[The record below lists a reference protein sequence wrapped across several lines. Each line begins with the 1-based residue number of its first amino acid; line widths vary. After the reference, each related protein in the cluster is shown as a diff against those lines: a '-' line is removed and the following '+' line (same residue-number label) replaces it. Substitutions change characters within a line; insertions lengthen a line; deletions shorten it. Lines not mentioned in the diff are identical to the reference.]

1 MAKTEDIPQ
10 FGLLSGYRVVMVGL
24 SVAAPFAAELYAE
37 HGADV
42 IWIENPTVTDM
53 GRFSQHA
60 SSTQQDRRNMRS
72 LAMNYLKG
80 EGREAFLKLLSTA
93 DVLIE
98 ASVGGRFES
107 KGLGDE
113 ELWKVNP
120 GLVIAHIS
128 GFGQT
133 GVPSYVKRASYDPIA
148 QAFGCAMR
156 MNGLPGQPSAP
167 AMPFPGDYSAA
178 FYAFGMT
185 LAALL
190 KRVETGRGESID
202 VAQFETMLRIQSQY
216 PIKGWTYGEEYE
228 KEGTH
233 SLICALYGTYECCDG
248 EEIYVLFLGPG
259 VLKGGLPAIGLEYG
273 SELFPAGQGII
284 PYGSHAADVAEEAFA
299 KFLSVHTAE
308 QVEAILNDAGVP
320 CSRLLDY
327 EQAAKDPH
335 YIARGVVHHWN
346 AADGKKDIAGVKV
359 VPELKNHPGQVW
371 RGAPCIGQDNDD
383 ILSELGFDS
392 DDIASMYAKS
402 LIGKKP
408 YNESFSD

>member
-1 MAKTEDIPQ
+1 MAKTQDIPQ

-42 IWIENPTVTDM
+42 IWIENPSVDDM

-72 LAMNYLKG
+72 LALNYLKG
-80 EGREAFLKLLSTA
+80 AGREAFLKLIETA

-133 GVPSYVKRASYDPIA
+133 GVSSYVKRASYDPIA

-156 MNGLPGQPSAP
+156 MNGIPGQPSAP

-190 KRVETGRGESID
+190 KRTETGRGESID
-202 VAQFETMLRIQSQY
+202 VAQFETMMRIQSQY

-233 SLICALYGTYECCDG
+233 SLICALYGTYECSDG

-284 PYGSHAADVAEEAFA
+284 PYGSKAADVAEEAFS
-299 KFLSVHTAE
+299 KFLGEHTAE
-308 QVEAILNDAGVP
+308 EVEQILNDAGVP
-320 CSRLLDY
+320 CSRLLNY
-327 EQAAKDPH
+327 AQAAVNPH
-335 YIARGVVHHWN
+335 YVARGVVEHWKATN
-346 AADGKKDIAGVKV
+346 GELDIAGVKV
-359 VPELKNHPGQVW
+359 VPELKNHPGKVW

-383 ILSELGFDS
+383 ILSELGFGS
-392 DDIASMYAKS
+392 ESISAMYEEG

-408 YNESFSD
+408 YSESFAD